1 MKPCASSAEG
11 LSEPGFGGI
20 ARWSLCHNA
29 RMQGPFEL
37 KLSDSGHSALR
48 GERLSRLSFRD
59 ALEDCIALS
68 ELTMDMIE
76 SFSSREELIW
86 IQNGFR
92 PQGKGGRAKS
102 RRQFR
107 RR

>member
-1 MKPCASSAEG
+1 MPHAF
-11 LSEPGFGGI
+11 EP
-20 ARWSLCHNA
+20 
-29 RMQGPFEL
+29 
-37 KLSDSGHSALR
+37 KLSDSSLSAPR
-48 GERLSRLSFRD
+48 GDQLSRLSFRD

-68 ELTMDMIE
+68 ELNMDMIE

-92 PQGKGGRAKS
+92 PQRKGRRAQS

-107 RR
+107 RP

>member
-1 MKPCASSAEG
+1 MPH
-11 LSEPGFGGI
+11 PFG
-20 ARWSLCHNA
+20 AKR
-29 RMQGPFEL
+29 P
-37 KLSDSGHSALR
+37 DSGYAALR
-48 GERLSRLSFRD
+48 GERLNRLSFRD

-92 PQGKGGRAKS
+92 PQRKGRRAKS
-102 RRQFR
+102 RRQFLR
-107 RR
+107 P